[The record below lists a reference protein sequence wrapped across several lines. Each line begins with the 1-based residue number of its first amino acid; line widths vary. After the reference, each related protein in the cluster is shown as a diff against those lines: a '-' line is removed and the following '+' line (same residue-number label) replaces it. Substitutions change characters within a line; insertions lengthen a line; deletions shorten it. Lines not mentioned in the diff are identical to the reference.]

1 MMHEEP
7 LSVEAG
13 AAVTADSIW
22 EACINI
28 KEQGRKAR
36 NSTMEDKGEA
46 EGKEERQKEH
56 CNLGVRRGAKK
67 GNMVIRYTCMSSLL
81 RHSRLLSFTTHLCQG
96 FPLHPLYEAEPS
108 PPPEHTHQS

>member
-1 MMHEEP
+1 M
-7 LSVEAG
+7 EAG

-22 EACINI
+22 DAHVNI

-56 CNLGVRRGAKK
+56 CSLRVRRGAKK
-67 GNMVIRYTCMSSLL
+67 GNMVIRYMKIVLSVDAFQTFKLHHSFVPRLSPSSSL
-81 RHSRLLSFTTHLCQG
+81 
-96 FPLHPLYEAEPS
+96 
-108 PPPEHTHQS
+108 

>member
-1 MMHEEP
+1 MHEEP

-56 CNLGVRRGAKK
+56 CSLGVRRRAKK
-67 GNMVIRYTCMSSLL
+67 GNVVIRYTCMKIVLSFDAFQTFKLHHSFVPRLSPSSSL
-81 RHSRLLSFTTHLCQG
+81 
-96 FPLHPLYEAEPS
+96 
-108 PPPEHTHQS
+108 